1 MSDMS
6 VPMTKFSQ
14 EIVFTSRL
22 QSTITIDTIL
32 GIGTDHLNIYLNSQ
46 ALNGI
51 GTVLFRGQWGKDLTQ
66 HMLDIILCTSKF

>member
-32 GIGTDHLNIYLNSQ
+32 GIGTDHLNIYRSQ

-51 GTVLFRGQWGKDLTQ
+51 GTVLF
-66 HMLDIILCTSKF
+66 